1 MDKEYYVQYYVGIK
15 KEENKLFYENK
26 LFSFSHAAGKI
37 VSSYNK

>member
-26 LFSFSHAAGKI
+26 LFVHMPQGK
-37 VSSYNK
+37 